1 MPSPGG
7 DQGAGLANEHD
18 IHLAEVHDATAFGEL
33 HQTEALGFC
42 PPGEGGPFAESGAT
56 RLGGKIPIN
65 TSGGLESRGH
75 PIGAS
80 GLGQINEIVTQL
92 RHEAGSRQV
101 ENCRL
106 AMAENGG
113 GNLAYEEAAMGI
125 HILESM
131 KK

>member
-1 MPSPGG
+1 M
-7 DQGAGLANEHD
+7 
-18 IHLAEVHDATAFGEL
+18 
-33 HQTEALGFC
+33 
-42 PPGEGGPFAESGAT
+42 
-56 RLGGKIPIN
+56 GGKIPIN

-113 GNLAYEEAAMGI
+113 GNLAFEEAAMGI
-125 HILESM
+125 HILERVTLS
-131 KK
+131 